1 MVPSPLEPRALAMRM
16 RDLGTGCTRPDIS
29 WCGER
34 RTQRARLGSE
44 QNRSSNKRRSDR
56 TGSICDHQYDV
67 TDVAHPQALRLRRTA
82 SRLRGLTAHNIR
94 NQRLSRSINT
104 TEIPL
109 TTAASYK
116 SRMGAVAG
124 GQWPSP
130 RFPSPLI
137 EPDVRR
143 YRIRLSDWLH
153 REAHDGAGNGR
164 RSRRRSPRS
173 P

>member
-34 RTQRARLGSE
+34 RTHAKGSPWIGTKSQLKQTQE
-44 QNRSSNKRRSDR
+44 RS
-56 TGSICDHQYDV
+56 SICDHQYDV

-94 NQRLSRSINT
+94 NQRLSRSLNT

-109 TTAASYK
+109 TSAASYK
-116 SRMGAVAG
+116 SRTGAVAG
-124 GQWPSP
+124 GQRPSP

-153 REAHDGAGNGR
+153 REAHDGAVDGR